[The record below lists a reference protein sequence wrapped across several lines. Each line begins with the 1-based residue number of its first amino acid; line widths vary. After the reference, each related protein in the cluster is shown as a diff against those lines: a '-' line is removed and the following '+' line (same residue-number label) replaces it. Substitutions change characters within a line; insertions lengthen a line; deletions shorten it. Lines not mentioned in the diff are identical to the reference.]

1 MAVIKGIKLAKK
13 GLGLLGKNLKKKAWV
28 KSELKSGTSPVKIK
42 QMSKPSYLGKE
53 LRKKPWVK
61 ATLKRGWHPGVIKDR
76 AKEIGEI
83 KADRI
88 LKKKNIERIR
98 QLPESIGG
106 KGIKD
111 FGRGKK

>member
-1 MAVIKGIKLAKK
+1 MAGIGKAIK
-13 GLGLLGKNLKKKAWV
+13 GLGLLGKKLRKQAWV

-76 AKEIGEI
+76 AKERAENV
-83 KADRI
+83 ADRI

-106 KGIKD
+106 KSIKD

>member
-1 MAVIKGIKLAKK
+1 MTIITKGMGAILKAAKK
-13 GLGLLGKNLKKKAWV
+13 RKKKP
-28 KSELKSGTSPVKIK
+28 KKFYTRSGA
-42 QMSKPSYLGKE
+42 SY
-53 LRKKPWVK
+53 
-61 ATLKRGWHPGVIKDR
+61 TLKGAEDYVPYLKRS
-76 AKEIGEI
+76 GEI